1 VRRLFLWLTVVGIG
15 ALLGF
20 GYRTLVDDEPV
31 ATGSEVQ
38 LSTLVGAGSGAADAA
53 SPRGP
58 MPVDRITVEASST
71 LAPFSDTLTYE
82 VTNMLDGDPS
92 TAWNSD
98 APDAD
103 GRGEVLTFRFTEPVE
118 LSAVRIVN
126 GYAKSP
132 DLFAANHRISR
143 ATVRTDNATTE
154 IVLLDVIAEQEI
166 ALTVGPTAK
175 LEIQVDDV
183 FVGDGFDNPE
193 LTADLA
199 VSEIEFWT
207 AG

>member
-1 VRRLFLWLTVVGIG
+1 VRRLFLWLTVVGVG
-15 ALLGF
+15 AFLGL
-20 GYRTLVDDEPV
+20 GYRTLVDDEPQ
-31 ATGSEVQ
+31 ATDSEVQ
-38 LSTLVGAGSGAADAA
+38 LSTLVDGGSDADAA

-71 LAPFSDTLTYE
+71 LAPVSDTLTYE
-82 VTNMLDGDPS
+82 VTNMLDGDTS

-98 APDAD
+98 APGPD
-103 GRGEVLTFRFTEPVE
+103 GRGEVLTFWFTEPVE
-118 LSAVRIVN
+118 LRAVRIVN

-143 ATVRTDNATTE
+143 ATVRTDDATTE
-154 IVLLDVIAEQEI
+154 VVLLDVIAEQEI